1 MIGHEKA
8 SLTLDVYAGF
18 LPSNASDAAD
28 RLGKLLSQ

>member
-8 SLTLDVYAGF
+8 SVTLDVYAGF

-28 RLGKLLSQ
+28 RLGKLLG